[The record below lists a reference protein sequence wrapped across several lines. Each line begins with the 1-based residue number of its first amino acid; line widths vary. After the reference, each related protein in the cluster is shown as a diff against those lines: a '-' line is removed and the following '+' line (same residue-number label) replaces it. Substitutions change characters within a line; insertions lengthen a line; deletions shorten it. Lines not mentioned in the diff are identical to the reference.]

1 MVFFY
6 FSSLFSFLSC
16 FYLPMQFPGWYW
28 WIEVSKDWL
37 MSPYLPPSPPSVWS
51 VSNDMMVLLA
61 LWRLVLQVLPTS
73 QDPKYLPPNIP
84 GSQVPTSQH
93 PSTRNNITTSKYYR
107 VNTKTRDWLV
117 ITPYREC
124 LQLACGSEKQ
134 PLFGSS
140 DWGVGMYIKWLLSA
154 VHH

>member
-1 MVFFY
+1 MVYFY

-51 VSNDMMVLLA
+51 VSNDTMVLLA

-73 QDPKYLPPNIP
+73 QDPKYPPPNIP
-84 GSQVPTSQH
+84 VPG
-93 PSTRNNITTSKYYR
+93 TTSRPQKSYR

-117 ITPYREC
+117 ITPFREC
-124 LQLACGSEKQ
+124 LQLACGSDKIAACVWFIWLRSRNVYQVTPER
-134 PLFGSS
+134 SS
-140 DWGVGMYIKWLLSA
+140 SLTRDT
-154 VHH
+154 